1 MDNRGSSAPK
11 TASART
17 ASLAYL
23 TVQEVAA
30 IARCEHKA
38 VRRAI
43 ANGQLTAFRP
53 AKRLLIREDDAQ
65 GWIEGRRAF
74 KPNAGPK
81 PRGGRTGQRGPASV
95 AKLRD
100 LERQIAKPR
109 LF

>member
-1 MDNRGSSAPK
+1 MDNRGSPAPQ

-17 ASLAYL
+17 ASVAYL

-30 IARCEHKA
+30 LARCEHKA

-43 ANGQLTAFRP
+43 ANGQLSAFRP
-53 AKRLLIREDDAQ
+53 AKRLLIRDDDAHA
-65 GWIEGRRAF
+65 WIEGRPAF
-74 KPNAGPK
+74 KPNAAPK
-81 PRGGRTGQRGPASV
+81 PRGRTGQRERDSV

-100 LERQIAKPR
+100 LERQTPKPR